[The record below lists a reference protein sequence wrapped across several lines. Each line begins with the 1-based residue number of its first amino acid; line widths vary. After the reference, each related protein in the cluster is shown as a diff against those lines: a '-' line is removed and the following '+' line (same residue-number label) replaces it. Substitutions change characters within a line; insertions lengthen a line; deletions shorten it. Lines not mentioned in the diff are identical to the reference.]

1 MYLVDT
7 NILMHTGV
15 MNVSNQYEC
24 DRSKDLL
31 TGREAAALLPHTSY
45 SRLMRWARE
54 RKVPYIEDPGGRR
67 FFERADIEKLMTRV
81 PARNE
86 AVLSGGGFGEC

>member
-1 MYLVDT
+1 MYEKRTYALKQD
-7 NILMHTGV
+7 
-15 MNVSNQYEC
+15 
-24 DRSKDLL
+24 DLL

-81 PARNE
+81 PVRNE
-86 AVLSGGGFGEC
+86 AVLSGGGFDDAE

>member
-1 MYLVDT
+1 MYEKRTSALKWD
-7 NILMHTGV
+7 
-15 MNVSNQYEC
+15 
-24 DRSKDLL
+24 DLL

-54 RKVPYIEDPGGRR
+54 LKVPYIEDPGGRR

-81 PARNE
+81 PVPDE
-86 AVLSGGGFGEC
+86 AVLSGGGFDDAE

>member
-1 MYLVDT
+1 
-7 NILMHTGV
+7 MHTVV
-15 MNVSNQYEC
+15 MNVSKQYE
-24 DRSKDLL
+24 RSGSKDLL
-31 TGREAAALLPHTSY
+31 TGHEAAALLPHTSY

-54 RKVPYIEDPGGRR
+54 RKVPYVEDPGGRR

-86 AVLSGGGFGEC
+86 IGLSGGESGEC